1 MPVCNTNFV
10 AFLLSLLNCTPLA
23 ESIICWVN
31 DEKTIFKIK
40 NRNLLAQYWSY
51 INKPKNSK
59 ISKTPSTEWDKIRRQ
74 LLDLTKIGVL
84 KDYSKDKNDKDKY
97 YFNHKDITYQ
107 TQEIIFPFVQ
117 YKIVDIGDMKEPDLV
132 ADKLDRIETT
142 LDLVLQNQKILF
154 SLLQF
159 DYMEYKEVMNDLPD
173 LSTYEL

>member
-1 MPVCNTNFV
+1 MPVTNGNFV
-10 AFLLSLLNCTPLA
+10 SFLLSLLNHTPLA
-23 ESIICWVN
+23 YSILSWVN

-51 INKPKNSK
+51 TNKPKNAK

-84 KDYSKDKNDKDKY
+84 KEISKTKNDKDKY
-97 YFNHKDITYQ
+97 LFNHKDISYS

-117 YKIVDIGDMKEPDLV
+117 YDIKDIADMKEPDLV

-142 LDLVLQNQKILF
+142 LDLVLENQKILF
-154 SLLQF
+154 SLLQY
-159 DYMEYKEVMNDLPD
+159 DYMEHIEIINDMPD
-173 LSTYEL
+173 LSKY